1 MSEERTIQVFPELI
15 DDAFVLSRCEYRLQ
29 LSFYT
34 PDLHITR
41 AWSLITRD
49 QRESFNKYASALGG
63 HIIQSVFD
71 ISKLSHDQ
79 GFDSILNE
87 SVIIVN
93 PHTMVFTNGALS
105 PPNGFEANPSG
116 LYRFII
122 FTLALGPILTVDSSD
137 LTKMSAPFPS
147 GYMCRT
153 WQDPNVCYVP
163 SPNYSFSANYQ
174 VKFSE
179 QILPTIL
186 LEIEFKPLRIEI
198 SQPLCEMC
206 EINLSTIYCGSDK
219 AHLCSSCDEAHHS
232 STRLLSKHQ
241 RVPVSQSP
249 YQFGFC
255 PHHSTERIDSVCME
269 CYIPLCPHC
278 ILIGQHSSGDAAE
291 HILISTTDAIRMAY
305 SGSSQSDLELYKR
318 KQQLVDYLSSRN
330 DYINNVRCN
339 YDEIQERIELA
350 SKNLLQQLISLRDR
364 KISFLMSV
372 KRQLLTE
379 LLLIEWMEAFFAH
392 LRLALLPSDFL
403 VYSHRHD
410 LVCSHFFGDISKIVI
425 SNEVIPSWIT
435 ERFFVDGGL
444 YIESRKNEV
453 VALLNSSCEENTEK
467 KENSLLEKDENN
479 TKTNTEYSKF
489 SQNTSA
495 KWLEF
500 NNVDEVSVGNLDG
513 HVAPIEQ
520 QLLTSEEY
528 NLCELPEIYSM
539 AAKRSE
545 NISVTCAKLKKS
557 KLIPEAKQIVD
568 SFDNEFSNDSNIFAN
583 DEFVTCATNI
593 VKLKLKGNNFDTN
606 LGEESGQ
613 ILSDLLYDNENGEII
628 DNNQR
633 YLQERIDSIFIS
645 KNRENKMEIWN
656 PNVIKPNK
664 IAQVY
669 WNNLISDHYEL
680 MIALLHT
687 SPAMKRRQLI
697 SDFYDLAIYMQ
708 SFDHFYLS
716 ILHFEIYFLKN
727 IPIDSLLLTSSIIN
741 DIFHIIFRSSNLS
754 QKDRKF
760 LSQQLQTTLSKILNL
775 PNGPLE
781 KFIGKKTHKQIYY
794 LNKTNIN
801 GSESN
806 NLPTNDNI
814 VDQHEIDHSLAKFE
828 ESILQS
834 IEELVNQITMIELR
848 NIPDTIRGLFYGI
861 IDTIDSFEKNKS
873 KVSKPSK
880 ISYCSDGAISFCCQV
895 LLNHYIIPRLTK
907 ALIAINNS
915 INSDHNELNSK
926 ITVSR
931 NRNSNQDILEYTGV
945 ITEKND
951 IISRIQCYRRS
962 ISALS
967 LYVWKSDNTP
977 KILSISKVEANYKK
991 LGLEIFSWFQK
1002 QMMKPRLNSP
1012 INFNL
1017 AGMPKRGIDAAN
1029 SIRDYMIWVD
1039 NALRNQKLNPKGGMT
1054 EKDLIKCECFERLLQ
1069 ISVEEYGK

>member
-15 DDAFVLSRCEYRLQ
+15 DDAFILSRCEYRLQ

-34 PDLHITR
+34 PDLHVTR

-49 QRESFNKYASALGG
+49 QRESFNKYASTLGG

-137 LTKMSAPFPS
+137 LTKTSAPFPS

-153 WQDPNVCYVP
+153 WQDPNICYVP

-330 DYINNVRCN
+330 DHINNVRCN

-350 SKNLLQQLISLRDR
+350 SKNLLKQLISLRDR
-364 KISFLMSV
+364 KVSFLMSV

-410 LVCSHFFGDISKIVI
+410 LVCSHFFGDISKIVV
-425 SNEVIPSWIT
+425 SNEVIPLWIT

-453 VALLNSSCEENTEK
+453 VALLNSSCEESTEK

-489 SQNTSA
+489 SQSTSA

-528 NLCELPEIYSM
+528 NLCELPEIYSIST
-539 AAKRSE
+539 KRNE
-545 NISVTCAKLKKS
+545 NIPVTCAKLKKS

-568 SFDNEFSNDSNIFAN
+568 NFDNEFSNDSIIFAN

-593 VKLKLKGNNFDTN
+593 VKLKLKENNFDTN

-613 ILSDLLYDNENGEII
+613 ILLDLLYDNENGEII

-633 YLQERIDSIFIS
+633 YLQERIESIFIS
-645 KNRENKMEIWN
+645 KNRGNKMDVWN
-656 PNVIKPNK
+656 PNVIKPSK

-669 WNNLISDHYEL
+669 WNDLISNHYEL

-741 DIFHIIFRSSNLS
+741 DMFHIVFRSSNLF

-775 PNGPLE
+775 PDGPLE
-781 KFIGKKTHKQIYY
+781 KFIGKKIHKQISD

-801 GSESN
+801 KSESN
-806 NLPTNDNI
+806 NLLTNDNI
-814 VDQHEIDHSLAKFE
+814 VDQHEIDYSLAKFE

-834 IEELVNQITMIELR
+834 IEELVNQITIIELR
-848 NIPDTIRGLFYGI
+848 SIPDSIH
-861 IDTIDSFEKNKS
+861 
-873 KVSKPSK
+873 
-880 ISYCSDGAISFCCQV
+880 GAISFCCQA

-907 ALIAINNS
+907 VLILINNTIS
-915 INSDHNELNSK
+915 SDNNVLNSK
-926 ITVSR
+926 ITVSK

-945 ITEKND
+945 ITKKDD

-977 KILSISKVEANYKK
+977 KILSISKVEASYKK
-991 LGLEIFSWFQK
+991 LGLEIFSWLQK
-1002 QMMKPRLNSP
+1002 QMIKPRLNSP
-1012 INFNL
+1012 IGFNL
-1017 AGMPKRGIDAAN
+1017 AGMPKRGIDAVN

-1039 NALRNQKLNPKGGMT
+1039 NALRNQNLNPEGGMT
-1054 EKDLIKCECFERLLQ
+1054 EKDLIKCEYFERLLQ
-1069 ISVEEYGK
+1069 ISVEGYGK